1 MPFVVGPEEI
11 PEKIKDIGVDFG
23 VAARFTSNSQRFSQW
38 IETPKS
44 NHAHAQVHGWTPQ
57 LPWLD
62 SATSMDGLR
71 NFHGWAPQLPWM
83 GSATSMVGLR
93 NFHGS
98 AARLA
103 WFSFCASIH
112 QLLNPV
118 FDPENPALRGIA
130 ANLPRPRFMRHIQ
143 NDGGTSLVLASHE
156 ADGSAAPSMTI
167 AVEERGT
174 IRTRPMIFRHKHLP
188 KRVRAKFY
196 HSRPISIHMLVCFLM
211 QPCRMKS
218 LNKETKT
225 ILFSRRRR
233 VLSSSGT
240 IRG

>member
-1 MPFVVGPEEI
+1 MPFVEGPEEI

-62 SATSMDGLR
+62 
-71 NFHGWAPQLPWM
+71 
-83 GSATSMVGLR
+83 SATSMVGLR

-167 AVEERGT
+167 AVEEWGA
-174 IRTRPMIFRHKHLP
+174 IRARPMIFRHKHLP
-188 KRVRAKFY
+188 KRVRAKL
-196 HSRPISIHMLVCFLM
+196 HHPPPI
-211 QPCRMKS
+211 
-218 LNKETKT
+218 
-225 ILFSRRRR
+225 
-233 VLSSSGT
+233 
-240 IRG
+240 